1 MEKVGKSVD
10 IQILEHILVQI
21 NAVVNTIW
29 AVLIQFWQEKPNMDC
44 TISSFI
50 RYHIV
55 HVMKGEKV
63 FQTKYFINHYSIIG
77 DHSW

>member
-21 NAVVNTIW
+21 NVVANTTW
-29 AVLIQFWQEKPNMDC
+29 VVLIQLQQEKPNMDY

-50 RYHIV
+50 QYHIV
-55 HVMKGEKV
+55 HVMKGEEE
-63 FQTKYFINHYSIIG
+63 
-77 DHSW
+77 